1 LIPLPSLETGKRNR
15 LGVIAD
21 RFGLTLG
28 KSQVSE
34 RSAQPAQT
42 PAKSPV
48 NSHAKAILIQNSF

>member
-1 LIPLPSLETGKRNR
+1 LPSLETVANR

-28 KSQVSE
+28 KFQVSE